1 MDRMPLQK
9 FDSQKDYYRV
19 LGVPE
24 SASLDDLERA
34 YRSEARKR
42 HPDGGGSDEEMKSL
56 NEARD
61 ILSDPETRRAYDA
74 ERQPKRAAF
83 RSSIGFDPRAAS
95 RAGTLKIPVADADL
109 AGLLLG
115 AAASLGLG
123 VLLLLLVEMQW
134 VVVLWPLRV
143 MSLGALALGVLMA
156 HSALSLKRRKLR
168 RARPDYPRSVLLMQE
183 LVFWAV
189 AAGLIGTLLASL
201 YLE

>member
-74 ERQPKRAAF
+74 ERQPKRAAY
-83 RSSIGFDPRAAS
+83 RSSKAFDPRAAS
-95 RAGTLKIPVADADL
+95 RAGTFKIPVADADL

-168 RARPDYPRSVLLMQE
+168 RARPDYPRSVLLLQE
-183 LVFWAV
+183 LAFWAV

-201 YLE
+201 YLV